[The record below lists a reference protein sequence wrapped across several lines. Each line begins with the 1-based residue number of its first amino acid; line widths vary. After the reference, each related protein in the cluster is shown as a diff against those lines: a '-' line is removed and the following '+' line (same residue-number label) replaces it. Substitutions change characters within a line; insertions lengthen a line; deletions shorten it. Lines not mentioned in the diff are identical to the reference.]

1 MATRYLSYAMV
12 DGKTRLGGEYFNP
25 VWKDI
30 DTRLDKLESKQISW
44 DEAVREL
51 NEFGLERID
60 NTIGPVLAA
69 AQVELAEAQAA
80 SAQLQQMI
88 EDADIQGQLD
98 TALTA
103 QSAAVTAELDAL
115 ETALSVAIAAVNT
128 TLGARITAIEN
139 ELETLR
145 PLIFAG
151 L

>member
-1 MATRYLSYAMV
+1 MATRYLSYAMI

-30 DTRLDKLESKQISW
+30 DVRLDKLESKSISW
-44 DEAVREL
+44 DDAVREL

-60 NTIGPVLAA
+60 NTIAPVLAA
-69 AQVELAEAQAA
+69 VQVELTEAQAA

-98 TALTA
+98 TALA
-103 QSAAVTAELDAL
+103 LQSAAVTSELDAL
-115 ETALSVAIAAVNT
+115 ETALSVAIAAVNI
-128 TLGARITAIEN
+128 TLSERIAA
-139 ELETLR
+139 LETLT

>member
-1 MATRYLSYAMV
+1 MATRYLSYAMI
-12 DGKTRLGGEYFNP
+12 DGKTRLGVEYFNP

-30 DTRLDKLESKQISW
+30 DVRLDKLENKQISW

-60 NTIGPVLAA
+60 NTIGPVLTA

-98 TALTA
+98 TALAA

-115 ETALSVAIAAVNT
+115 ETSLSVAIAALSS
-128 TLGARITAIEN
+128 TLSQRITALE
-139 ELETLR
+139 ELT

>member
-1 MATRYLSYAMV
+1 MV
-12 DGKTRLGGEYFNP
+12 DGKTRLSDEYFNP

-30 DTRLDKLESKQISW
+30 DVRLDKLENKQISW

-60 NTIGPVLAA
+60 NTIGPVLAS
-69 AQVELAEAQAA
+69 AQAELVKAQTA

-88 EDADIQGQLD
+88 DDADIQGQLD
-98 TALTA
+98 TALAA

-115 ETALSVAIAAVNT
+115 ETSLSVAIAALSS
-128 TLGARITAIEN
+128 TLSQRITALE
-139 ELETLR
+139 ELT